1 MKVFIDR
8 PVATAMAF
16 LALLATGVYSF
27 LNTPIELAPK
37 ESYPMVDVVTSWYG
51 VPPEVVQTQVT
62 APLEEACSTVKGI
75 VKMTSTSQI
84 GLSRI
89 TLEFD
94 PKTDMEFATLALRE
108 EMTKARTLMPPRVR
122 PIVQPYIPE
131 DFRVRPFLEY
141 TVSGDYGLQELQEL
155 VKEKVEI
162 GLGSVRGV
170 SGVEVAGGSEPE
182 IRVVLDKGKVKAY
195 GLHPYTV
202 NAAIGARL
210 GTYPTGRVRKGNQ
223 EFLFKFADRI
233 DSLAELEET
242 VVAYSGQNPILVK
255 DIASVEVTYADIR
268 TIHRING
275 QPTVSLTVSKERG
288 ANTLRVAGDVKRKL
302 EDVKGDLPPSLVF
315 KGVDD
320 ESEEIRKNLNDLA
333 LLAGLITIIVF
344 AMVFIVLRRVKP
356 SLLILSSI
364 AFSIVITFNLIYA
377 FKISLNMLTLGALAL
392 GFGMFVDNSI
402 VVFENIL
409 RLRERGMEPREAA
422 IQGPR
427 EVFVAVLASTLTTM
441 AVFFSFPFFQG
452 KLKIYYLPLAIVIA
466 SAMAASLLVSFSL
479 IPALSPR
486 LIKKRKTSGAEEK
499 KSPRFEKVLGVL
511 MRHPVEVLLVVAALL
526 FGAYKWFR
534 AEVTIG
540 RWYPW
545 YSKEYLY
552 VRVGMPPGTDIAR
565 TDETIRAF
573 EDKVVAQDYAKEMN
587 VRIQSET
594 AQAIIGFPPDI
605 EKSYRPYA
613 LKEEL
618 IQLAT
623 QFAGIDIS
631 VSGFDPQW
639 YSSSMGAGTYYSSR
653 IKFFGYNLKK
663 LKEIT
668 ADLEKTLRRNPRI
681 KEVRT
686 VSSRYGWWRG
696 DTFED
701 ILKIDKAALRRYDID
716 PAYLYFHLQT
726 MIQGEFGSPARIRM
740 GGKDI
745 TVTVKFPEASTLDM
759 RGLREALIQTRAG
772 EYLRLGEIASFDE
785 VPIAGSIDRENQ
797 QFQQTIM
804 WEFRGPSKAEERY
817 RKAIFASLHLPPG
830 FSATLDEQ
838 WFVTEE
844 EQKQINFAI
853 AVALVIIFMILAALY
868 ESFILPFF
876 IMLAVPLSLIGVF
889 VAFVVAKAPF
899 DPTAY
904 IGVILLSGI
913 VVNNAILLVDHINL
927 RRKQGLALLEAVV
940 RGTKDRVRPIFM
952 TTATTV
958 LGMLPLLLISS
969 GTNKRQI
976 WSSLAL
982 CTVGGLT
989 TSTLLM
995 LFVIP
1000 VLYYHGDKLNAWGA
1014 EKAREARGLFGAKK
1028 PSDAT
1033 PAWEE
1038 THPGDHQGAESSKRP
1053 SEVRRSG
1060 S

>member
-1 MKVFIDR
+1 MKLFIDR

-62 APLEEACSTVKGI
+62 APLEEACATVKGI

-94 PKTDMEFATLALRE
+94 PKTNMEFATLALRE
-108 EMTKARTLMPPRVR
+108 ELTKARALLPPRIR

-131 DFRVRPFLEY
+131 DFRVRPFLQY

-155 VKEKVEI
+155 VKEKLEI

-195 GLHPYTV
+195 GIHPYTV

-275 QPTVSLTVSKERG
+275 QPTVNLTVFKERG
-288 ANTLRVAGDVKRKL
+288 ANTLRVARDVKRKL
-302 EDVKGDLPPSLVF
+302 EEVKTELPVNLVF
-315 KGVDD
+315 KSGDD

-344 AMVFIVLRRVKP
+344 AMIFVVLRRVKP

-409 RLRERGMEPREAA
+409 RLRESGMTPRDAA
-422 IQGPR
+422 VQGPK
-427 EVFVAVLASTLTTM
+427 EVFVAVLASTLTVM

-479 IPALSPR
+479 IPALSPQ
-486 LIKKRKTSGAEEK
+486 LIERRKKGQAEGERR
-499 KSPRFEKVLGVL
+499 SPRFEKAVTFLI
-511 MRHPVEVLLVVAALL
+511 RHPVEVLLIVAALL
-526 FGAYKWFR
+526 FGTYRWFR

-545 YSKEYLY
+545 YSKERLY

-573 EDKVVAQDYAKEMN
+573 ENKVVAQDYEKEMN
-587 VRIQSET
+587 VLIVPEN

-653 IKFFGYNLKK
+653 IKFYGYNLKK

-696 DTFED
+696 DTLED

-726 MIQGEFGSPARIRM
+726 MIQGEFGSPARIRT

-745 TVTVKFPEASTLDM
+745 TVSVKFPEASRLDM
-759 RGLREALIQTRAG
+759 RGLREAFIQTRTG
-772 EYLRLGEIASFDE
+772 EYLRLGEVASFDE

-817 RKAIFASLHLPPG
+817 RKAVFASLHLPPG

-853 AVALVIIFMILAALY
+853 AVALIIIFMILAALY
-868 ESFILPFF
+868 ESFITPFF
-876 IMLAVPLSLIGVF
+876 IMLAVPLALIGVF

-913 VVNNAILLVDHINL
+913 VVSNSILLVDHINL
-927 RRKQGLALLEAVV
+927 RRRRGLGLLEAVV

-952 TTATTV
+952 TTATTIF
-958 LGMLPLLLISS
+958 GMLPLLLIGS
-969 GTNKRQI
+969 GANKRQI

-989 TSTLLM
+989 SSTILV
-995 LFVIP
+995 FVVLP
-1000 VLYYHGDKLNAWGA
+1000 VLYFHGDRLKLWGA
-1014 EKAREARGLFGAKK
+1014 EKAREARELFGMRRGKSAEPVPGREMPKE
-1028 PSDAT
+1028 DA
-1033 PAWEE
+1033 E
-1038 THPGDHQGAESSKRP
+1038 
-1053 SEVRRSG
+1053 RRSA
-1060 S
+1060 

>member
-1 MKVFIDR
+1 MKIFIDR
-8 PVATAMAF
+8 PVATGMAF
-16 LALLATGVYSF
+16 LALLALGVYSF
-27 LNTPIELAPK
+27 INTPIELAPK
-37 ESYPMVDVVTSWYG
+37 ESYPMADIVTSWYG

-62 APLEEACSTVKGI
+62 APLEEACATVKGI
-75 VKMTSTSQI
+75 TKMTSTSQI

-94 PKTDMEFATLALRE
+94 PKTNMEFATLALRE
-108 EMTKARTLMPPRVR
+108 ELTKTRALLPPRVR
-122 PIVQPYIPE
+122 PMLQPYVPE

-141 TVSGDYGLQELQEL
+141 TVSGNYGLQELQEL
-155 VKEKVEI
+155 VKEKLEI

-182 IRVVLDKGKVKAY
+182 IRVVLNEDKIKAY
-195 GLHPYTV
+195 NLHPYTV

-210 GTYPTGRVRKGNQ
+210 GTYPTGRVRRGNQ

-233 DSLAELEET
+233 DSLDELEET
-242 VVAYSGQNPILVK
+242 IVAHSGQNPILVK
-255 DIASVEVTYADIR
+255 DVATVEVTYADIR

-288 ANTLRVAGDVKRKL
+288 ANTLRVAADVKLKL
-302 EDVKGDLPPSLVF
+302 EEVKKELAGDLVF
-315 KGVDD
+315 KSVDD
-320 ESEEIRKNLNDLA
+320 ESEEIRKNLNDLT
-333 LLAGLITIIVF
+333 LLAGLITAIVF
-344 AMVFIVLRRVKP
+344 VMVFVVLRRVKP

-427 EVFVAVLASTLTTM
+427 EVFVAVLGSTLTTM

-486 LIKKRKTSGAEEK
+486 LIKKRKTAGTEEK
-499 KSPRFEKVLGVL
+499 RSPRFEKALGFL

-526 FGAYKWFR
+526 FGAYRWFK

-552 VRVGMPPGTDIAR
+552 VRVGMPPGSDIAR

-573 EDKVVAQDYAKEMN
+573 EDKVVAQDYDKEMN
-587 VRIQSET
+587 VRIVAEN
-594 AQAIIGFPPDI
+594 AQAIIGFPPEI

-623 QFAGIDIS
+623 QFAGIDVS

-686 VSSRYGWWRG
+686 VSSRYSWWRG
-696 DTFED
+696 DTVED
-701 ILKIDKAALRRYDID
+701 ILKIDKAALKRYDVD
-716 PAYLYFHLQT
+716 PAYLYFSLQT
-726 MIQGEFGSPARIRM
+726 MIQGTFGQPARIRT

-745 TVTVKFPEASTLDM
+745 IVSVKYPDASTLDM

-772 EYLRLGEIASFDE
+772 EYLRLGEIAAFDE
-785 VPIAGSIDRENQ
+785 VPIPGSIDRENQ

-817 RKAIFASLHLPPG
+817 RKAVFASLHLQPG

-838 WFVTEE
+838 WYVTEE

-853 AVALVIIFMILAALY
+853 AVALVIIFMILAALF
-868 ESFILPFF
+868 ESFITPFF
-876 IMLAVPLSLIGVF
+876 VLLAVPLSLIGVF

-913 VVNNAILLVDHINL
+913 VVNNSILLVDHISL
-927 RRKQGLALLEAVV
+927 RRKQGLGLMEAVV
-940 RGTKDRVRPIFM
+940 RGTRDRVRPIFM

-958 LGMLPLLLISS
+958 FGMLPLLLI
-969 GTNKRQI
+969 GAEANKRQI

-989 TSTLLM
+989 TSTLLI
-995 LFVIP
+995 LIVIP
-1000 VLYYHGDKLNAWGA
+1000 VLYFHGDRLRAWGA
-1014 EKAREARGLFGAKK
+1014 EKAREARELFG
-1028 PSDAT
+1028 
-1033 PAWEE
+1033 E
-1038 THPGDHQGAESSKRP
+1038 KR
-1053 SEVRRSG
+1053 S
-1060 S
+1060 

>member
-1 MKVFIDR
+1 MKLFIDR

-37 ESYPMVDVVTSWYG
+37 ESFPSVDIYTSWYG
-51 VPPEVVQTQVT
+51 VPPEVIQTQVT
-62 APLEEACSTVKGI
+62 APLEEACATVKG
-75 VKMTSTSQI
+75 VTKMTSSSEI
-84 GLSRI
+84 GQSRI

-94 PKTDMEFATLALRE
+94 PKTNMEFATLALRE
-108 EMTKARTLMPPRVR
+108 ELTKARPLLPPRVR
-122 PIVQPYIPE
+122 PFVQPYVPD
-131 DFRVRPFLEY
+131 DFRVRPFLAY
-141 TVSGDYGLQELQEL
+141 TVSGRYGLQELQEL
-155 VKEKVEI
+155 VKEKLEI
-162 GLGSVRGV
+162 GLGAVRGV
-170 SGVEVAGGSEPE
+170 SDVEVAGGSEPE
-182 IRVVLDKGKVKAY
+182 IRVTLDEDRIKAL

-210 GTYPTGRVRKGNQ
+210 GTYPTGRVRRGNQ

-233 DSLAELEET
+233 DSLDELRET
-242 VVAYSGQNPILVK
+242 VVAHSGENPILVR
-255 DIASVEVTYADIR
+255 DVARVEVTYAEIR
-268 TIHRING
+268 QIHRING

-288 ANTLRVAGDVKRKL
+288 ANTLRVAADVKRKL
-302 EDVKGDLPPSLVF
+302 EAIRAELPPDLVF
-315 KGVDD
+315 KSVDD
-320 ESEEIRKNLNDLA
+320 ESQEIRKNLNDLY
-333 LLAGLITIIVF
+333 LLAGLITAIVF
-344 AMVFIVLRRVKP
+344 IMIFVVLRRIKP

-409 RLRERGMEPREAA
+409 RLREGGMEARDAA
-422 IQGPR
+422 LQGPR

-466 SAMAASLLVSFSL
+466 SAMAASLLVSFTL
-479 IPALSPR
+479 VPALSPR
-486 LIKKRKTSGAEEK
+486 LLEKRRTAGTGGERR
-499 KSPRFEKVLGVL
+499 SPRLEKALGAL
-511 MRHPVEVLLVVAALL
+511 IRHPVEVLLVVAALL

-534 AEVTIG
+534 AEVTLG

-573 EDKVVAQDYAKEMN
+573 EEKVMAQGFEKEMN
-587 VRIQSET
+587 VRILPEN
-594 AQAIIGFPPDI
+594 AQAIIGFPPEI

-631 VSGFDPQW
+631 VSGFDPQS
-639 YSSSMGAGTYYSSR
+639 YASSMGAGTYYSSR
-653 IKFFGYNLKK
+653 IKFFGYNLRK

-668 ADLEKTLRRNPRI
+668 GDLEKTLRRNPRI

-696 DTFED
+696 DTVED
-701 ILKIDKAALRRYDID
+701 ILKIDKAALKRYDVD
-716 PAYLYFHLQT
+716 PAYLYFALQT
-726 MIQGEFGSPARIRM
+726 MIQGTFGQPARIRTE
-740 GGKDI
+740 GKDI
-745 TVTVKFPEASTLDM
+745 AVSVKYPEAAALDM
-759 RGLREALIQTRAG
+759 RGLRESLIMTRGG
-772 EYLRLGEIASFDE
+772 EYLRIGEIAAFTE
-785 VPIAGSIDRENQ
+785 APIPGSIDRENQ

-817 RKAIFASLHLPPG
+817 RKGIYNSLHLPPG

-838 WFVTEE
+838 WFVTEK
-844 EQKQINFAI
+844 EQEQINFAI

-868 ESFILPFF
+868 ESFVLPFF
-876 IMLAVPLSLIGVF
+876 ILLAVPLSLIGVF

-913 VVNNAILLVDHINL
+913 VVNNAILLVDHISA
-927 RRKQGLALLEAVV
+927 RRKQGLGLLEAVV
-940 RGTKDRVRPIFM
+940 RGTRDRVRPIFM

-958 LGMLPLLLISS
+958 FGMLPLLLI
-969 GTNKRQI
+969 GAEANKRQI

-989 TSTLLM
+989 TSTLLI
-995 LFVIP
+995 LVVIP
-1000 VLYYHGDKLNAWGA
+1000 VLYYHGDGLRAWGA
-1014 EKAREARGLFGAKK
+1014 EKAREARELFGK
-1028 PSDAT
+1028 
-1033 PAWEE
+1033 
-1038 THPGDHQGAESSKRP
+1038 
-1053 SEVRRSG
+1053 RSG
-1060 S
+1060 

>member
-1 MKVFIDR
+1 MGGTEKGMKIFIDR

-16 LALLATGVYSF
+16 LAFLALGAYSF

-37 ESYPMVDVVTSWYG
+37 ETFPMVDIITSWYG

-62 APLEEACSTVKGI
+62 SPLEEACATVKGI

-94 PKTDMEFATLALRE
+94 PKTNMEFATLALRE
-108 EMTKARTLMPPRVR
+108 VLTQARAVLPPRIR
-122 PIVQPYIPE
+122 PQIQPYIPE
-131 DFRVRPFLEY
+131 DFRVRPFLQY

-155 VKEKVEI
+155 VKEKLEI

-170 SGVEVAGGSEPE
+170 SGVEVAGGSEAE
-182 IRVVLDKGKVKAY
+182 IRVVLDKAKLKAY
-195 GLHPYTV
+195 DLHPYTV
-202 NAAIGARL
+202 NAAIQARL

-242 VVAYSGQNPILVK
+242 IVAHSGDNPILVK
-255 DIASVEVTYADIR
+255 DVASVEIAYADIR
-268 TIHRING
+268 VIHRING
-275 QPTVSLTVSKERG
+275 QPTVNLIVYKERG
-288 ANTLRVAGDVKRKL
+288 SNTLRTARDVKSKL
-302 EDVKGDLPPSLVF
+302 EEVKTELPSDLVF
-315 KGVDD
+315 KSVDD
-320 ESEEIRKNLNDLA
+320 ESEEIRKNLNDLY
-333 LLAGLITIIVF
+333 LLAGLITAIVF
-344 AMVFIVLRRVKP
+344 IMIFVVLRRIKP

-364 AFSIVITFNLIYA
+364 AFSIVITFNLIFA

-409 RLRERGMEPREAA
+409 RLRERGLAPRDAA

-427 EVFVAVLASTLTTM
+427 EVFVAVLASTMTTM

-486 LIKKRKTSGAEEK
+486 LIEKRKTAATEEK
-499 KSPRFEKVLGVL
+499 RSPRFEKVLTVL
-511 MRHPVEVLLVVAALL
+511 LRHPVEVLLVVAALL
-526 FGAYKWFR
+526 FGAYRWFR

-540 RWYPW
+540 RWYSW

-573 EDKVVAQDYAKEMN
+573 EDKVMAQDYDLEMN
-587 VRIQSET
+587 VRVIPEN

-605 EKSYRPYA
+605 ERSYRPYA

-623 QFAGIDIS
+623 QFAGIDVS
-631 VSGFDPQW
+631 VSGFDPQY

-696 DTFED
+696 DTVED
-701 ILKIDKAALRRYDID
+701 VLKIDKAALRRYDID

-726 MIQGEFGSPARIRM
+726 MIQGTFGAPARVRT

-745 TVTVKFPEASTLDM
+745 VVSVKFPDASRLDM
-759 RGLREALIQTRAG
+759 RSLQEALIQTRSG
-772 EYLRLGEIASFDE
+772 EYLRLGEIAVFE
-785 VPIAGSIDRENQ
+785 EAPIAGAIDREDQ

-817 RKAIFASLHLPPG
+817 RKTVFASLHLPPG
-830 FSATLDEQ
+830 FSATLDES

-844 EQKQINFAI
+844 EQKQLNFAI

-868 ESFILPFF
+868 ESFITPFF
-876 IMLAVPLSLIGVF
+876 VLLAVPLSLIGVF
-889 VAFVVAKAPF
+889 VAFIVAKAPF

-927 RRKQGLALLEAVV
+927 RRRQGLGLREAVV

-958 LGMLPLLLISS
+958 FGMLPLLLI
-969 GTNKRQI
+969 TAEANKRQI

-989 TSTLLM
+989 TSTLLI

-1000 VLYYHGDKLNAWGA
+1000 VLYYHGDGLKAWGA
-1014 EKAREARGLFGAKK
+1014 EKVREARELFGRKK
-1028 PSDAT
+1028 PAVPA
-1033 PAWEE
+1033 PAWEDE
-1038 THPGDHQGAESSKRP
+1038 KPRGPDAA
-1053 SEVRRSG
+1053 
-1060 S
+1060 

>member
-1 MKVFIDR
+1 MKLFIDR
-8 PVATAMAF
+8 PVATAMVF

-37 ESYPMVDVVTSWYG
+37 ESYPMVDIVTSWYG

-62 APLEEACSTVKGI
+62 APLEEACATVKG
-75 VKMTSTSQI
+75 VTKMTSTSQI

-94 PKTDMEFATLALRE
+94 PKTNMEFAQLALRE
-108 EMTKARTLMPPRVR
+108 ELTKTRALLPPRVR
-122 PIVQPYIPE
+122 PLLQPYIPE

-155 VKEKVEI
+155 VKEKLEI

-182 IRVVLDKGKVKAY
+182 IRVVLDEDRIKAY
-195 GLHPYTV
+195 GLHPFTV

-210 GTYPTGRVRKGNQ
+210 RTYPTGRVRRGNQ

-233 DSLAELEET
+233 DSLDELRDT
-242 VVAYSGQNPILVK
+242 IVAHSGDNPILVRDVAK
-255 DIASVEVTYADIR
+255 VEVTYADIR
-268 TIHRING
+268 TIHRINS
-275 QPTVSLTVSKERG
+275 QPTVNLTVSKERG
-288 ANTLRVAGDVKRKL
+288 ANTLRVASDVKLKL
-302 EDVKGDLPPSLVF
+302 EEVKRELPPDLVF
-315 KGVDD
+315 KAGDD
-320 ESEEIRKNLNDLA
+320 ESVEIRKNLNDLY
-333 LLAGLITIIVF
+333 LLAGLITAIVF
-344 AMVFIVLRRVKP
+344 VMVFVVLRRVKP

-364 AFSIVITFNLIYA
+364 AFSVVITFNLIYA
-377 FKISLNMLTLGALAL
+377 FGISLNMLTLGALAL

-409 RLRERGMEPREAA
+409 RLREGGMEAREAS

-427 EVFVAVLASTLTTM
+427 EVFTAVLASTLTTM

-466 SAMAASLLVSFSL
+466 SAMAASLLVSFTL
-479 IPALSPR
+479 VPALSPR
-486 LIKKRKTSGAEEK
+486 LLSARGNAAPAREK
-499 KSPRFEKVLGVL
+499 KESRFEKALGFLV
-511 MRHPVEVLLVVAALL
+511 RHPVEVLLIVAALL
-526 FGAYKWFR
+526 FGSYKWFR
-534 AEVTIG
+534 AEVTLG

-573 EDKVVAQDYAKEMN
+573 EEKVMALDYEKEMKVYIVPEN
-587 VRIQSET
+587 
-594 AQAIIGFPPDI
+594 AQAIIGFPPEL

-631 VSGFDPQW
+631 VSGFDPQ
-639 YSSSMGAGTYYSSR
+639 YYASSMGAGTYYSSR
-653 IKFFGYNLKK
+653 IKFFGYNLRK

-668 ADLEKTLRRNPRI
+668 GDLEKTLRRNPRI

-686 VSSRYGWWRG
+686 VSSRFGWWRG
-696 DTFED
+696 DTVED
-701 ILKIDKAALRRYDID
+701 VLKIDKAALKRYDVD
-716 PAYLYFHLQT
+716 PAYLYFALQT
-726 MIQGEFGSPARIRM
+726 MIQGTFGQPARIRT

-745 TVTVKFPEASTLDM
+745 VVSVKYPDAATLDM
-759 RGLREALIQTRAG
+759 RGLNEALIRTRGG
-772 EYLRLGEIASFDE
+772 EYLRLGEIAAFTE
-785 VPIAGSIDRENQ
+785 AAIPGSIDREDQ

-817 RKAIFASLHLPPG
+817 RKAVFESLHLAPG
-830 FSATLDEQ
+830 FSASLEED

-868 ESFILPFF
+868 ESFVLPFF
-876 IMLAVPLSLIGVF
+876 ILLAVPLSLIGVF
-889 VAFVVAKAPF
+889 VAFIVAKAPF

-927 RRKQGLALLEAVV
+927 RRKQGLGLLEAVV
-940 RGTKDRVRPIFM
+940 RGTRDRVRPILM

-958 LGMLPLLLISS
+958 FGMLPLLLI
-969 GTNKRQI
+969 GAEANKRQI

-989 TSTLLM
+989 TSTLLI
-995 LFVIP
+995 LVVIP
-1000 VLYYHGDKLNAWGA
+1000 VLYFHGDGLRAWGA
-1014 EKAREARGLFGAKK
+1014 EKAREARGLFGKK
-1028 PSDAT
+1028 IS
-1033 PAWEE
+1033 
-1038 THPGDHQGAESSKRP
+1038 
-1053 SEVRRSG
+1053 
-1060 S
+1060 

>member
-1 MKVFIDR
+1 MKLFIDR

-16 LALLATGVYSF
+16 LALLATGIYSF

-37 ESYPMVDVVTSWYG
+37 ESFPSVDIYTSWHG

-62 APLEEACSTVKGI
+62 APLEEACATVKG
-75 VKMTSTSQI
+75 VTKMTSSSEI
-84 GLSRI
+84 GQSRI

-94 PKTDMEFATLALRE
+94 PKTNMEFATLALRE
-108 EMTKARTLMPPRVR
+108 ELTKARPLLPPRVR
-122 PIVQPYIPE
+122 PFVQPYVPD
-131 DFRVRPFLEY
+131 DFRVRPFLAY
-141 TVSGDYGLQELQEL
+141 TVSGRYGLQELQEL
-155 VKEKVEI
+155 VKEKLEI
-162 GLGSVRGV
+162 GLGAVRGV
-170 SGVEVAGGSEPE
+170 SDVEVAGGSEPE
-182 IRVVLDKGKVKAY
+182 IRVTLDEDRIKAL

-210 GTYPTGRVRKGNQ
+210 GTYPTGRVRRGNQ

-233 DSLAELEET
+233 DSLDELRET
-242 VVAYSGQNPILVK
+242 VVAHSGENPILVK
-255 DIASVEVTYADIR
+255 DVARVEVTYAEIR
-268 TIHRING
+268 QVHRING

-288 ANTLRVAGDVKRKL
+288 ANTLRVAADVKRKL
-302 EDVKGDLPPSLVF
+302 EAIRAELPPDLAF
-315 KGVDD
+315 KSVDD
-320 ESEEIRKNLNDLA
+320 ESQEIRKNLNDLY
-333 LLAGLITIIVF
+333 LLAGLITVIVF
-344 AMVFIVLRRVKP
+344 VMIFVVLRRITP

-409 RLRERGMEPREAA
+409 RLRERGLEPRDAA
-422 IQGPR
+422 IQGPK
-427 EVFVAVLASTLTTM
+427 EVFVAVLASTLTVM

-452 KLKIYYLPLAIVIA
+452 KLKIYYLPLAIVIG

-486 LIKKRKTSGAEEK
+486 LLEKRRTAGPGGERRSSRLEKALGA
-499 KSPRFEKVLGVL
+499 LI
-511 MRHPVEVLLVVAALL
+511 RHPVEVLLVVAALL
-526 FGAYKWFR
+526 FGSYKWFR
-534 AEVTIG
+534 AEVTLG

-573 EDKVVAQDYAKEMN
+573 EEKVMAQGFEREMN
-587 VRIQSET
+587 VRILPEN
-594 AQAIIGFPPDI
+594 AQVLIGFPPEI

-631 VSGFDPQW
+631 VSGFDPQF
-639 YSSSMGAGTYYSSR
+639 YASSMGAGTYYSSR
-653 IKFFGYNLKK
+653 IKFFGYNLRK

-668 ADLEKTLRRNPRI
+668 GDLEKTLRRNPRI

-696 DTFED
+696 DTVED
-701 ILKIDKAALRRYDID
+701 ILKIDKAALKRYDID
-716 PAYLYFHLQT
+716 PAYLYFALQT
-726 MIQGEFGSPARIRM
+726 MIQGTFGQPARIRM
-740 GGKDI
+740 EGKDI
-745 TVTVKFPEASTLDM
+745 AVSVKSPDAAALDM
-759 RGLREALIQTRAG
+759 RGLRESLIMTRGG
-772 EYLRLGEIASFDE
+772 EYLRIGEIAAFTE
-785 VPIAGSIDRENQ
+785 APIPGSIDRENQ

-817 RKAIFASLHLPPG
+817 RKGIYNSLHLPPG

-838 WFVTEE
+838 WFVTEK
-844 EQKQINFAI
+844 EQAQINFAI

-876 IMLAVPLSLIGVF
+876 IMLAVPLALIGVF

-913 VVNNAILLVDHINL
+913 VVSNSILLVDHINL
-927 RRKQGLALLEAVV
+927 RRRQGLGLYEAVV

-952 TTATTV
+952 TTSTTIF
-958 LGMLPLLLISS
+958 GMLPLLLI
-969 GTNKRQI
+969 GAEANKRQI

-989 TSTLLM
+989 SSTLLI
-995 LFVIP
+995 LVVLP
-1000 VLYYHGDKLNAWGA
+1000 VLYYHADGLRAWGA
-1014 EKAREARGLFGAKK
+1014 EKAREARELFG
-1028 PSDAT
+1028 
-1033 PAWEE
+1033 
-1038 THPGDHQGAESSKRP
+1038 KRP
-1053 SEVRRSG
+1053 G
-1060 S
+1060 

>member
-1 MKVFIDR
+1 MKFFIDR
-8 PVATAMAF
+8 PVATAMVF

-27 LNTPIELAPK
+27 LNTPIELMPR
-37 ESYPMVDVVTSWYG
+37 EDYPMVDIVTSWYG

-62 APLEEACSTVKGI
+62 APLEEACATVKGI
-75 VKMTSTSQI
+75 TKMTSTSQI

-94 PKTDMEFATLALRE
+94 PKTDMEFAQLALRE
-108 EMTKARTLMPPRVR
+108 ELTKTRPLLPPLVR
-122 PIVQPYIPE
+122 PMLQPYVPE
-131 DFRVRPFLEY
+131 DFRERPFLQY

-155 VKEKVEI
+155 VKEKLEI

-182 IRVVLDKGKVKAY
+182 IRVVLDRDKIEAY

-210 GTYPTGRVRKGNQ
+210 GTYPTGRVRRGNQ

-233 DSLAELEET
+233 DSLEELGRT
-242 VVAYSGQNPILVK
+242 VVAHSGANPILVK
-255 DIASVEVTYADIR
+255 DVAKVEITYADIR
-268 TIHRING
+268 QIHRING
-275 QPTVSLTVSKERG
+275 QPTVSLTVLKERG
-288 ANTLRVAGDVKRKL
+288 GNTLRVARDVKAKL
-302 EDVKGDLPPSLVF
+302 ESLKRELPPGLVF
-315 KGVDD
+315 KSVDD
-320 ESEEIRKNLNDLA
+320 ESEDVRKNLNDFY
-333 LLAGLITIIVF
+333 LLAGLITLIVF
-344 AMVFIVLRRVKP
+344 AMIYVVLRRFKP

-409 RLRERGMEPREAA
+409 RQRERGLDPREAA
-422 IQGPR
+422 LQGPR
-427 EVFVAVLASTLTTM
+427 EVFTAVLASTLTTM

-452 KLKIYYLPLAIVIA
+452 KLKMYYLPLAIVIG

-486 LIKKRKTSGAEEK
+486 LIEKRKSAAAAEGASERR
-499 KSPRFEKVLGVL
+499 SPRFEGALAFL
-511 MRHPVEVLLVVAALL
+511 IRHPVEVLLIVAALL
-526 FGAYKWFR
+526 FGSYKWFR
-534 AEVTIG
+534 SEVTLG
-540 RWYPW
+540 RWYNW

-573 EDKVVAQDYAKEMN
+573 EEKVLAQGHEKEMN
-587 VRIQSET
+587 VRVFAER
-594 AQAIIGFPPDI
+594 AEAVIGFPP
-605 EKSYRPYA
+605 EVERSYVPYA

-623 QFAGIDIS
+623 QFAGIDVS
-631 VSGFDPQW
+631 VQGFDPQ
-639 YSSSMGAGTYYSSR
+639 YYASSMGAGTYYSSR

-686 VSSRYGWWRG
+686 VSSRFGWWRG
-696 DTFED
+696 DTVED
-701 ILKIDKAALRRYDID
+701 ILKIDKEALRRYDID
-716 PAYLYFHLQT
+716 PDYLYFSLRT
-726 MIQGEFGSPARIRM
+726 MIQGTFGQPARVRT

-745 TVTVKFPEASTLDM
+745 VVSVKYPDAEALDM
-759 RGLREALIQTRAG
+759 RALRESLIRTRGG
-772 EYLRLGEIASFDE
+772 EYLRLGEIAAFVES
-785 VPIAGSIDRENQ
+785 PIPGSIDRENQ

-817 RKAIFASLHLPPG
+817 RKAVFESLHLAPG

-838 WFVTEE
+838 WYVTEE
-844 EQKQINFAI
+844 EQRQINFAI

-868 ESFILPFF
+868 ESLVTPFF
-876 IMLAVPLSLIGVF
+876 VLLAVPLSLIGVF
-889 VAFVVAKAPF
+889 VAFIVAKAPF

-927 RRKQGLALLEAVV
+927 RRRRGLGLLEAVV
-940 RGTKDRVRPIFM
+940 QGARDRVRPIVM
-952 TTATTV
+952 TTSTTIF
-958 LGMLPLLLISS
+958 GMLPLLLI
-969 GTNKRQI
+969 GAEANKRQI

-982 CTVGGLT
+982 CTVGGLA
-989 TSTLLM
+989 TSTLLI
-995 LFVIP
+995 LIVIP
-1000 VLYYHGDKLNAWGA
+1000 VLYYHGDGLRAWGA
-1014 EKAREARGLFGAKK
+1014 EKAREARDLFGKG
-1028 PSDAT
+1028 
-1033 PAWEE
+1033 
-1038 THPGDHQGAESSKRP
+1038 PGTKA
-1053 SEVRRSG
+1053 
-1060 S
+1060 

>member
-1 MKVFIDR
+1 MKLFIDR
-8 PVATAMAF
+8 PVATSMAF

-37 ESYPMVDVVTSWYG
+37 ESYPMADIVTSWPG

-62 APLEEACSTVKGI
+62 APLEEACATVKGI
-75 VKMTSTSQI
+75 TKMASTSEI

-94 PKTDMEFATLALRE
+94 PKTNMEFATLALRE
-108 EMTKARTLMPPRVR
+108 ELTKVRPLLPPRIR
-122 PIVQPYIPE
+122 PYVQPYVPE
-131 DFRVRPFLEY
+131 DFRVRPFLQY
-141 TVSGDYGLQELQEL
+141 TVSGRYGLQELQER
-155 VKEKVEI
+155 VKEKLEI

-170 SGVEVAGGSEPE
+170 SDVEVAGGSEPE
-182 IRVVLDKGKVKAY
+182 IRVVLDEGRIKAL

-202 NAAIGARL
+202 NAAIAARL
-210 GTYPTGRVRKGNQ
+210 GTYPTGRVRRGNQ

-233 DSLAELEET
+233 DSLAELRET
-242 VVAYSGQNPILVK
+242 VVAHSGENPVLVK
-255 DIASVEVTYADIR
+255 DVAKVEVTYADIR
-268 TIHRING
+268 QIHRING

-288 ANTLRVAGDVKRKL
+288 ANTLRVAADVKRKL
-302 EDVKGDLPPSLVF
+302 EAVKRELPPDLVF

-320 ESEEIRKNLNDLA
+320 ESEEIRKNLNDLY
-333 LLAGLITIIVF
+333 LLAGLITAIVF
-344 AMVFIVLRRVKP
+344 VMIFVVLRRIKP

-364 AFSIVITFNLIYA
+364 AFSIVITFNLIFA

-409 RLRERGMEPREAA
+409 RLREGGMEAREAS
-422 IQGPR
+422 IQGPK
-427 EVFVAVLASTLTTM
+427 EVFIAVLASTLTTM

-466 SAMAASLLVSFSL
+466 SAMAASLLVSFTL
-479 IPALSPR
+479 VPALSPR
-486 LIKKRKTSGAEEK
+486 LLEK
-499 KSPRFEKVLGVL
+499 KGKDVAARDRRSLRFEKALGVL
-511 MRHPVEVLLVVAALL
+511 IRHPVEVLLVVAAML

-534 AEVTIG
+534 AEVTMG

-565 TDETIRAF
+565 TDETIRTF
-573 EDKVVAQDYAKEMN
+573 EEKVMAQDYGKEMN
-587 VRIQSET
+587 VRIVPEN
-594 AQAIIGFPPDI
+594 AQAVIGFPPEI

-631 VSGFDPQW
+631 VSGFDPQ
-639 YSSSMGAGTYYSSR
+639 YYASSMGAGTFYSSR
-653 IKFFGYNLKK
+653 IKFYGYNLRK

-696 DTFED
+696 DTVED
-701 ILKIDKAALRRYDID
+701 ILKIDKAALKSYDID
-716 PAYLYFHLQT
+716 PAYLYFALQT
-726 MIQGEFGSPARIRM
+726 MIQGTFGQPARIRTE
-740 GGKDI
+740 GRDI
-745 TVTVKFPEASTLDM
+745 TVSVKYPDAATLDM
-759 RGLREALIQTRAG
+759 RGLNEALIQTRGG
-772 EYLRLGEIASFDE
+772 EYLRLGEIAAFIE
-785 VPIAGSIDRENQ
+785 APIPGSIDRENQ

-817 RKAIFASLHLPPG
+817 RKGVFGSLHLPPG
-830 FSATLDEQ
+830 FSATLDET
-838 WFVTEE
+838 WYVTEE
-844 EQKQINFAI
+844 EQNQINFAI

-889 VAFVVAKAPF
+889 VAFIVAKAPF

-904 IGVILLSGI
+904 IGIILLSGI
-913 VVNNAILLVDHINL
+913 VVNNAILLVDHINA
-927 RRKQGLALLEAVV
+927 RRRQGLGLLEAVV

-958 LGMLPLLLISS
+958 FGMLPLLLI
-969 GTNKRQI
+969 GAEANKRQI

-989 TSTLLM
+989 SSTLLI
-995 LFVIP
+995 LIVVP
-1000 VLYYHGDKLNAWGA
+1000 VLYYHGDGLRAWGA
-1014 EKAREARGLFGAKK
+1014 EKAREARMLF
-1028 PSDAT
+1028 
-1033 PAWEE
+1033 
-1038 THPGDHQGAESSKRP
+1038 
-1053 SEVRRSG
+1053 RRDRA
-1060 S
+1060 

>member
-1 MKVFIDR
+1 MKLFIDR
-8 PVATAMAF
+8 PVATAMVF

-37 ESYPMVDVVTSWYG
+37 ESYPMVDIVTSWYG

-62 APLEEACSTVKGI
+62 APLEEACATVKG
-75 VKMTSTSQI
+75 VTKMTSTSQI

-94 PKTDMEFATLALRE
+94 PKTNMEFAQLALRE
-108 EMTKARTLMPPRVR
+108 ELTKTRALLPPRVR
-122 PIVQPYIPE
+122 PLLQPYIPE

-155 VKEKVEI
+155 VKEKLEI

-182 IRVVLDKGKVKAY
+182 IRVVLDEDRIKAY

-210 GTYPTGRVRKGNQ
+210 GTYPTGRVRRGNQ

-233 DSLAELEET
+233 DSLDELRDT
-242 VVAYSGQNPILVK
+242 IVAHSGDNPILVRDVAK
-255 DIASVEVTYADIR
+255 VEVTYADIR

-275 QPTVSLTVSKERG
+275 QPTVNLTVSKERG
-288 ANTLRVAGDVKRKL
+288 ANTLRVASDVKLKL
-302 EDVKGDLPPSLVF
+302 EEVKRELPPDLVF
-315 KGVDD
+315 KAGDD
-320 ESEEIRKNLNDLA
+320 ESVEIRKNLNDLY
-333 LLAGLITIIVF
+333 LLAGLITAIVF
-344 AMVFIVLRRVKP
+344 VMVFVVLRRVKP

-364 AFSIVITFNLIYA
+364 AFSVVITFNLIYA
-377 FKISLNMLTLGALAL
+377 FGISLNMLTLGALAL

-409 RLRERGMEPREAA
+409 RLREGGMEAREAS

-427 EVFVAVLASTLTTM
+427 EVFTAVLASTLTTM

-466 SAMAASLLVSFSL
+466 SAMAASLLVSFTL
-479 IPALSPR
+479 VPALSPR
-486 LIKKRKTSGAEEK
+486 LLSARGNAAPAREK
-499 KSPRFEKVLGVL
+499 KESRFEKALGFLV
-511 MRHPVEVLLVVAALL
+511 RHPVEVLLIVAALL
-526 FGAYKWFR
+526 FGSYKWFR
-534 AEVTIG
+534 AEVTLG

-573 EDKVVAQDYAKEMN
+573 EEKVMALDYEKEMKVYIVPEN
-587 VRIQSET
+587 
-594 AQAIIGFPPDI
+594 AQAIIGFPPEL

-631 VSGFDPQW
+631 VSGFDPQ
-639 YSSSMGAGTYYSSR
+639 YYASSMGAGTYYSSR
-653 IKFFGYNLKK
+653 IKFFGYNLRK

-668 ADLEKTLRRNPRI
+668 GDLEKTLRRNPRI

-686 VSSRYGWWRG
+686 VSSRFGWWRG
-696 DTFED
+696 DTVED
-701 ILKIDKAALRRYDID
+701 VLKIDKAALKRYDVD
-716 PAYLYFHLQT
+716 PAYLYFALQT
-726 MIQGEFGSPARIRM
+726 MIQGTFGQPARIRT

-745 TVTVKFPEASTLDM
+745 VVSVKYPDAATLDM
-759 RGLREALIQTRAG
+759 RGLNEALIRTRGG
-772 EYLRLGEIASFDE
+772 EYLRLGEIAAFTE
-785 VPIAGSIDRENQ
+785 AAIPGSIDREDQ

-817 RKAIFASLHLPPG
+817 RKAVFESLHLAPG
-830 FSATLDEQ
+830 FSASLEED

-868 ESFILPFF
+868 ESFVLPFF
-876 IMLAVPLSLIGVF
+876 ILLAVPLSLIGVF
-889 VAFVVAKAPF
+889 VAFIVAKAPF

-927 RRKQGLALLEAVV
+927 RRKQGLGLLEAVV
-940 RGTKDRVRPIFM
+940 RGTRDRVRPILM

-958 LGMLPLLLISS
+958 FGMLPLLLI
-969 GTNKRQI
+969 GAEANKRQI

-989 TSTLLM
+989 TSTLLI
-995 LFVIP
+995 LVVIP
-1000 VLYYHGDKLNAWGA
+1000 VLYFHGDGLRAWGA
-1014 EKAREARGLFGAKK
+1014 EKAREARGLFGKK
-1028 PSDAT
+1028 KS
-1033 PAWEE
+1033 
-1038 THPGDHQGAESSKRP
+1038 
-1053 SEVRRSG
+1053 
-1060 S
+1060 

>member
-1 MKVFIDR
+1 MKLFIDR
-8 PVATAMAF
+8 PVATAMVF

-37 ESYPMVDVVTSWYG
+37 ESYPMADIVTTWYG

-62 APLEEACSTVKGI
+62 SPLEEACATVKGI
-75 VKMTSTSQI
+75 VKMTSSSQI

-94 PKTDMEFATLALRE
+94 PKTNMEFATLALRE
-108 EMTKARTLMPPRVR
+108 EMSKARAVLPPLVR
-122 PIVQPYIPE
+122 PMIQPYIPE
-131 DFRVRPFLEY
+131 DFRVRPFLQY

-155 VKEKVEI
+155 VKEKLEI

-182 IRVVLDKGKVKAY
+182 IRVVLDQAKIKAY

-233 DSLAELEET
+233 DSIAELEET
-242 VVAYSGQNPILVK
+242 IVAHSGENPLLVK
-255 DIASVEVTYADIR
+255 DVASVEVTYADIR

-275 QPTVSLTVSKERG
+275 QPTVNLTVLKERG
-288 ANTLRVAGDVKRKL
+288 ANTLRVAGDVKSKL
-302 EDVKGDLPPSLVF
+302 EQVKAELPADLVF
-315 KGVDD
+315 KSVDD
-320 ESEEIRKNLNDLA
+320 ESEEIRKNLNDLY

-344 AMVFIVLRRVKP
+344 AMIYVVLRRVKP

-427 EVFVAVLASTLTTM
+427 EVFVAVLASTLTVM

-466 SAMAASLLVSFSL
+466 SAMAASFLVSFSL

-486 LIKKRKTSGAEEK
+486 LIEKRRRTSTEERR
-499 KSPRFEKVLGVL
+499 SPRFERALTFL
-511 MRHPVEVLLVVAALL
+511 MRHPVEVLLVVIVLL
-526 FGAYKWFR
+526 FGAYRWFR

-573 EDKVVAQDYAKEMN
+573 EDKVVAQDYEKEMN
-587 VRIQSET
+587 VRIVSEN
-594 AQAIIGFPPDI
+594 AQAIIGFPPGV
-605 EKSYRPYA
+605 ERSYRPYA

-668 ADLEKTLRRNPRI
+668 GDLEKTLRRNPRI

-696 DTFED
+696 DTVED
-701 ILKIDKAALRRYDID
+701 VLKIDKAALRRYDID

-726 MIQGEFGSPARIRM
+726 MIQGQFGTPARIRT

-745 TVTVKFPEASTLDM
+745 TVSVKFPEASRLDM

-772 EYLRLGEIASFDE
+772 EYLRLGEVASFDE
-785 VPIAGSIDRENQ
+785 APIAGSIDRENQ

-817 RKAIFASLHLPPG
+817 RKAVFASLHLPPG
-830 FSATLDEQ
+830 FSATLDET

-876 IMLAVPLSLIGVF
+876 ILLAVPLALIGVF

-913 VVNNAILLVDHINL
+913 VVSNSILLVDHINL
-927 RRKQGLALLEAVV
+927 RRRQGLGLLEAVV

-952 TTATTV
+952 TTATTIF
-958 LGMLPLLLISS
+958 GMLPLLLI
-969 GTNKRQI
+969 GAEANKRQI

-989 TSTLLM
+989 SSTILV
-995 LFVIP
+995 FVVLP
-1000 VLYYHGDKLNAWGA
+1000 VLYFHGDRLRAWGA
-1014 EKAREARGLFGAKK
+1014 EKAREARQLFGK
-1028 PSDAT
+1028 
-1033 PAWEE
+1033 
-1038 THPGDHQGAESSKRP
+1038 KRP
-1053 SEVRRSG
+1053 
-1060 S
+1060 

>member
-1 MKVFIDR
+1 MKALIDR
-8 PVATAMAF
+8 PVATAMVF
-16 LALLATGVYSF
+16 LCLLATGVYSF

-37 ESYPMVDVVTSWYG
+37 ENFPMADIVTSWYG
-51 VPPEVVQTQVT
+51 APPEVVRTQVT
-62 APLEEACSTVKGI
+62 APLEEACTTVKGI
-75 VKMTSTSQI
+75 TELTSTSAI

-94 PKTDMEFATLALRE
+94 PKTNMEFATLALRE
-108 EMTKARTLMPPRVR
+108 ELTKVR
-122 PIVQPYIPE
+122 PLLPPLVRPFIQPYVPE

-141 TVSGDYGLQELQEL
+141 TVSGRYGLQELQEL
-155 VKEKVEI
+155 VKEKLEI

-170 SGVEVAGGSEPE
+170 SNVEVAGGSEPE
-182 IRVVLDKGKVKAY
+182 IRVVLDEDRIKTL

-202 NAAIGARL
+202 NAAIASRL
-210 GTYPTGRVRKGNQ
+210 GTYPTGRVRRGNQ

-233 DSLAELEET
+233 DSLDELRET
-242 VVAYSGQNPILVK
+242 IVAHSCENPILVK
-255 DIASVEVTYADIR
+255 DVAKVEVTYADIR

-275 QPTVSLTVSKERG
+275 QPAVSLTVSKERG
-288 ANTLRVAGDVKRKL
+288 ANTLRVAADVKRKL
-302 EDVKGDLPPSLVF
+302 ETVKREFPPDLVF

-320 ESEEIRKNLNDLA
+320 ESDEIRKNLNDLY
-333 LLAGLITIIVF
+333 LLAGLITVIVF
-344 AMVFIVLRRVKP
+344 IMIFVVLRRFTP
-356 SLLILSSI
+356 CLLILSSI

-409 RLRERGMEPREAA
+409 RLREGGMEAREAS
-422 IQGPR
+422 IQGPKK
-427 EVFVAVLASTLTTM
+427 VFIAVLASTLTTM

-466 SAMAASLLVSFSL
+466 SAMAASLLVSFTL
-479 IPALSPR
+479 VPALCPR
-486 LIKKRKTSGAEEK
+486 LIEKKKRKYAAAQEK
-499 KSPRFEKVLGVL
+499 RSLRFEKTLGVL
-511 MRHPVEVLLVVAALL
+511 IRHPVKVLLVVAALI
-526 FGAYKWFR
+526 FGSYRWFR
-534 AEVTIG
+534 AEVTMG

-552 VRVGMPPGTDIAR
+552 LRVGMPPGTDIAR

-573 EDKVVAQDYAKEMN
+573 EEKVMAQDFGKEMN
-587 VRIQSET
+587 VRIVPEN
-594 AQAIIGFPPDI
+594 AQILIGFPPEI

-631 VSGFDPQW
+631 VSGFDPQH
-639 YSSSMGAGTYYSSR
+639 YSSSMGAGTFFSSR
-653 IKFFGYNLKK
+653 IKFYGYNLQK

-668 ADLEKTLRRNPRI
+668 GDLEKTLRRNPRI

-686 VSSRYGWWRG
+686 ISSRYGWWRG
-696 DTFED
+696 DSVED
-701 ILKIDKAALRRYDID
+701 VLKIDKGALKSYDVD
-716 PAYLYFHLQT
+716 PAYLYFSLQT
-726 MIQGEFGSPARIRM
+726 MIQGTFGQPARIRTE
-740 GGKDI
+740 GRDI
-745 TVTVKFPEASTLDM
+745 TVSVKYPDAATLEM
-759 RGLREALIQTRAG
+759 RALGEALIQTRGG
-772 EYLRLGEIASFDE
+772 EYLRLDAIAAFFE
-785 VPIAGSIDRENQ
+785 APIPGSIDRENR

-817 RKAIFASLHLPPG
+817 RKGVFKSLHVPPG
-830 FSATLDEQ
+830 FSATLDDQ
-838 WFVTEE
+838 GYMSEE

-876 IMLAVPLSLIGVF
+876 IMLAVPLALIGVF

-899 DPTAY
+899 DSTAY
-904 IGVILLSGI
+904 VGVILLSGI
-913 VVNNAILLVDHINL
+913 VVNNAILLVDHINA
-927 RRKQGLALLEAVV
+927 RRKEGLGLLEAIVH
-940 RGTKDRVRPIFM
+940 GTRDRVRPIFM

-958 LGMLPLLLISS
+958 FGMLPLLLI
-969 GTNKRQI
+969 GAEANKRQI

-989 TSTLLM
+989 TSTLL
-995 LFVIP
+995 LLIVIP
-1000 VLYYHGDKLNAWGA
+1000 VLYYHGDGLRAWGA
-1014 EKAREARGLFGAKK
+1014 EKAREARGLFG
-1028 PSDAT
+1028 
-1033 PAWEE
+1033 
-1038 THPGDHQGAESSKRP
+1038 KRTAA
-1053 SEVRRSG
+1053 
-1060 S
+1060 

>member
-1 MKVFIDR
+1 MRFFIDR

-37 ESYPMVDVVTSWYG
+37 ETFPSVDIYTSWYG

-62 APLEEACSTVKGI
+62 APLEEACATVKG
-75 VKMTSTSQI
+75 VTKMTSSSQI

-94 PKTDMEFATLALRE
+94 PKTNMEFATLALRE
-108 EMTKARTLMPPRVR
+108 ELTKARPLLPPRVR
-122 PIVQPYIPE
+122 PYVQPYVPE
-131 DFRVRPFLEY
+131 DFRVRPFLSY
-141 TVSGDYGLQELQEL
+141 TVSGPYGLQELQEL
-155 VKEKVEI
+155 VKEKLEI
-162 GLGSVRGV
+162 GLGAVRGV
-170 SGVEVAGGSEPE
+170 SDVEVAGGSEPE
-182 IRVVLDKGKVKAY
+182 IRVILDEDRIKAL
-195 GLHPYTV
+195 GLHPYSV

-210 GTYPTGRVRKGNQ
+210 GTYPTGRVRRGNQ

-233 DSLAELEET
+233 DSLDELRGT
-242 VVAYSGQNPILVK
+242 VVAHTGGNAILVQ
-255 DIASVEVTYADIR
+255 DVARVEVTYAEIR
-268 TIHRING
+268 QFHRING

-288 ANTLRVAGDVKRKL
+288 ANTLHVAADVKKKL
-302 EDVKGDLPPSLVF
+302 DLLRAELPPALVL
-315 KGVDD
+315 KSVDD
-320 ESEEIRKNLNDLA
+320 ESDEIRKNLRDLY
-333 LLAGLITIIVF
+333 LLAGLITGIVF
-344 AMVFIVLRRVKP
+344 VMVFVVLRRIKP

-377 FKISLNMLTLGALAL
+377 FRISLNMLTLGALAL

-409 RLRERGMEPREAA
+409 RLRESGLTAREAA
-422 IQGPR
+422 LRAPR

-452 KLKIYYLPLAIVIA
+452 KLKVYYLPLAIVIA
-466 SAMAASLLVSFSL
+466 SAMAASLLVSFTL
-479 IPALSPR
+479 IPSLSPR
-486 LIKKRKTSGAEEK
+486 LLEKRKTAGPPKERR
-499 KSPRFEKVLGVL
+499 SPRFERVLGAFIQ
-511 MRHPVEVLLVVAALL
+511 HPIEVLLVVAALL

-552 VRVGMPPGTDIAR
+552 VRIGMPPGTDIAR

-573 EDKVVAQDYAKEMN
+573 EEKVMAQPFEKEMN
-587 VRIQSET
+587 VRILPEN
-594 AQAIIGFPPDI
+594 AQAIIGFPSEI
-605 EKSYRPYA
+605 ERSYIPYA

-631 VSGFDPQW
+631 VSGFDPQS

-653 IKFFGYNLKK
+653 IRFFGYNLKR

-668 ADLEKTLRRNPRI
+668 ADLERTLRRNPRI

-696 DTFED
+696 DTVED
-701 ILKIDKAALRRYDID
+701 VLKVDKAALRRFNID
-716 PAYLYFHLQT
+716 PAYLYFALQT
-726 MIQGEFGSPARIRM
+726 MIQGTFGQPARIRTE
-740 GGKDI
+740 GREI
-745 TVTVKFPEASTLDM
+745 AVSVKSPDADTLDM
-759 RGLREALIQTRAG
+759 RGLRESLIMTQGG
-772 EYLRLGEIASFDE
+772 EYLRLGEIAAFAE
-785 VPIAGSIDRENQ
+785 AAIPGAIDRENQ

-817 RKAIFASLHLPPG
+817 RKGVFASLHLPPG
-830 FSATLDEQ
+830 FSATLDED
-838 WFVTEE
+838 WYVTAE
-844 EQKQINFAI
+844 EQREINFAI
-853 AVALVIIFMILAALY
+853 AVALVIIFMILASLY
-868 ESFILPFF
+868 ESFVLPFF
-876 IMLAVPLSLIGVF
+876 ILLAVPLSLIGVF

-913 VVNNAILLVDHINL
+913 VVNNAILLVDHINA
-927 RRKQGLALLEAVV
+927 RRRQGLSLLEGVV
-940 RGTKDRVRPIFM
+940 RGTWDRVRPIFM

-958 LGMLPLLLISS
+958 FGMLPLILI
-969 GTNKRQI
+969 GAETNKRQI

-989 TSTLLM
+989 TSTLFILV
-995 LFVIP
+995 VIP
-1000 VLYYHGDKLNAWGA
+1000 VLYYHGDALRAWGA
-1014 EKAREARGLFGAKK
+1014 EKVREARGLFG
-1028 PSDAT
+1028 
-1033 PAWEE
+1033 
-1038 THPGDHQGAESSKRP
+1038 QGG
-1053 SEVRRSG
+1053 G

>member
-1 MKVFIDR
+1 MKLFIDR
-8 PVATAMAF
+8 PVATAMVF

-37 ESYPMVDVVTSWYG
+37 ESYPMADIVTTWYG

-62 APLEEACSTVKGI
+62 SPLEEACATVKGI
-75 VKMTSTSQI
+75 VKMTSSSQI

-94 PKTDMEFATLALRE
+94 PKTNMEFATLALRE
-108 EMTKARTLMPPRVR
+108 EMSKARAVLPPLVR
-122 PIVQPYIPE
+122 PMIQPYIPE
-131 DFRVRPFLEY
+131 DFRVRPFLQY

-155 VKEKVEI
+155 VKEKLEI

-182 IRVVLDKGKVKAY
+182 IRVVLDQAKIKAY

-233 DSLAELEET
+233 DSIAELEET
-242 VVAYSGQNPILVK
+242 IVAHSGENPLLVK
-255 DIASVEVTYADIR
+255 DVASVEVTYADIR

-275 QPTVSLTVSKERG
+275 QPTVNLTVLKERG
-288 ANTLRVAGDVKRKL
+288 ANTLRVAGDVKSKL
-302 EDVKGDLPPSLVF
+302 EQVKAELPADLVF
-315 KGVDD
+315 KSVDD
-320 ESEEIRKNLNDLA
+320 ESEEIRKNLNDLY

-344 AMVFIVLRRVKP
+344 AMIYVVLRRVKP

-392 GFGMFVDNSI
+392 GFGIFVDNSI

-427 EVFVAVLASTLTTM
+427 EVFVAVLASTLTVM

-466 SAMAASLLVSFSL
+466 SAMAASFLVSFSL

-486 LIKKRKTSGAEEK
+486 LIEKRRRTSTEERR
-499 KSPRFEKVLGVL
+499 SPRFERALTFL
-511 MRHPVEVLLVVAALL
+511 MRHPVEVLLVVIVLL
-526 FGAYKWFR
+526 FGAYRWFR

-573 EDKVVAQDYAKEMN
+573 EDKVVAQDYEKEMN
-587 VRIQSET
+587 VRIVSEN
-594 AQAIIGFPPDI
+594 AQAIIGFPPGV
-605 EKSYRPYA
+605 ERSYRPYA

-668 ADLEKTLRRNPRI
+668 GDLEKTLRRNPRI

-696 DTFED
+696 DTVED
-701 ILKIDKAALRRYDID
+701 VLKIDKAALRRYDID

-726 MIQGEFGSPARIRM
+726 MIQGQFGTPARIRT

-745 TVTVKFPEASTLDM
+745 TVSVKFPEASRLDM

-772 EYLRLGEIASFDE
+772 EYLRLGEVASFDE
-785 VPIAGSIDRENQ
+785 APIAGSIDRENQ

-817 RKAIFASLHLPPG
+817 RKAVFASLHLPPG
-830 FSATLDEQ
+830 FSATLDET

-876 IMLAVPLSLIGVF
+876 ILLAVPLALIGVF

-913 VVNNAILLVDHINL
+913 VVSNSILLVDHINL
-927 RRKQGLALLEAVV
+927 RRRQGLGLLEAVV

-952 TTATTV
+952 TTATTIF
-958 LGMLPLLLISS
+958 GMLPLLLI
-969 GTNKRQI
+969 GAEANKRQI

-989 TSTLLM
+989 SSTILV
-995 LFVIP
+995 FVVLP
-1000 VLYYHGDKLNAWGA
+1000 VLYFHGDRLRAWGA
-1014 EKAREARGLFGAKK
+1014 EKAREARQLFGK
-1028 PSDAT
+1028 
-1033 PAWEE
+1033 
-1038 THPGDHQGAESSKRP
+1038 KRP
-1053 SEVRRSG
+1053 
-1060 S
+1060 

>member
-1 MKVFIDR
+1 MKFLIDR
-8 PVATAMAF
+8 PVATAMVF

-37 ESYPMVDVVTSWYG
+37 ETFPKVDIVTSWYG

-62 APLEEACSTVKGI
+62 APLEEACATVKG
-75 VKMTSTSQI
+75 VTKMTSTSQI

-94 PKTDMEFATLALRE
+94 PKTNMEFAQLALRE
-108 EMTKARTLMPPRVR
+108 ELTKTRAVLPPRVR
-122 PIVQPYIPE
+122 PLLQPYVPE

-155 VKEKVEI
+155 VKEKLEI

-170 SGVEVAGGSEPE
+170 SGVEVSGGSEPE
-182 IRVVLDKGKVKAY
+182 IRVVLDEERIKAY

-210 GTYPTGRVRKGNQ
+210 GTYPTGRVRRGNQ

-233 DSLAELEET
+233 DSLDELRDT
-242 VVAYSGQNPILVK
+242 VVAHSGDNPILVRDVAK
-255 DIASVEVTYADIR
+255 VEVTYADIR
-268 TIHRING
+268 AVHRING
-275 QPTVSLTVSKERG
+275 QPTVNLTVSKERG
-288 ANTLRVAGDVKRKL
+288 ANTLRVARDVKLKL
-302 EDVKGDLPPSLVF
+302 EEVKRELPLDLVF
-315 KGVDD
+315 KAGDD
-320 ESEEIRKNLNDLA
+320 ESVEIRKNLNDLY
-333 LLAGLITIIVF
+333 LLAGLITAIVF
-344 AMVFIVLRRVKP
+344 VMVFVVLRRVMP

-377 FKISLNMLTLGALAL
+377 FGISLNMLTLGALAL

-409 RLRERGMEPREAA
+409 RLREGGMEAREASA
-422 IQGPR
+422 QGPR
-427 EVFVAVLASTLTTM
+427 EVFTAVLASTLTTM

-466 SAMAASLLVSFSL
+466 SAMAASLLVSFTLVPS
-479 IPALSPR
+479 LSPR
-486 LIKKRKTSGAEEK
+486 LLKKRKGTAWAEK
-499 KSPRFEKVLGVL
+499 RSPRFEKALGVL
-511 MRHPVEVLLVVAALL
+511 IRHPVEVLLVVAALL

-534 AEVTIG
+534 AEVTLG

-573 EDKVVAQDYAKEMN
+573 EEKVVALDYEKEMK
-587 VRIQSET
+587 VYIVPES
-594 AQAIIGFPPDI
+594 AQAIIGFPPEI

-631 VSGFDPQW
+631 VSGFDPQ
-639 YSSSMGAGTYYSSR
+639 YYASSMGAGTYYSSR
-653 IKFFGYNLKK
+653 IKFYGYNLRK

-686 VSSRYGWWRG
+686 VSSRFGWWRG
-696 DTFED
+696 DTVED
-701 ILKIDKAALRRYDID
+701 VLKIDKAALKRYDVD
-716 PAYLYFHLQT
+716 PAYLYFALQT
-726 MIQGEFGSPARIRM
+726 MIQGTFGQPARIRT

-745 TVTVKFPEASTLDM
+745 VVSVKYPDAATLDM
-759 RGLREALIQTRAG
+759 RGLNEALVQTRGG
-772 EYLRLGEIASFDE
+772 EYLRIGEIAAFTE
-785 VPIAGSIDRENQ
+785 AAIPGSIDREDQ

-817 RKAIFASLHLPPG
+817 RKSVFASLHLAPG
-830 FSATLDEQ
+830 FSASLEED

-868 ESFILPFF
+868 ESFVLPFF

-889 VAFVVAKAPF
+889 VAFIVAKAPF

-913 VVNNAILLVDHINL
+913 VVNNAILLVDHINA
-927 RRKQGLALLEAVV
+927 RRRQGLGLLEAVV
-940 RGTKDRVRPIFM
+940 RGTRDRVRPIFM

-958 LGMLPLLLISS
+958 FGMLPLLLI
-969 GTNKRQI
+969 GAETNKRQI

-989 TSTLLM
+989 TSTLLI
-995 LFVIP
+995 LIVIP
-1000 VLYYHGDKLNAWGA
+1000 VLYYHGDGLTAWGA
-1014 EKAREARGLFGAKK
+1014 EKAREARELFGKK
-1028 PSDAT
+1028 R
-1033 PAWEE
+1033 
-1038 THPGDHQGAESSKRP
+1038 G
-1053 SEVRRSG
+1053 
-1060 S
+1060 

>member
-1 MKVFIDR
+1 MKLFIDR

-16 LALLATGVYSF
+16 LALLATGIYSF

-37 ESYPMVDVVTSWYG
+37 ESFPSVDIYTSWYG
-51 VPPEVVQTQVT
+51 VPPEVIQTQVT
-62 APLEEACSTVKGI
+62 APLEEACATVKG
-75 VKMTSTSQI
+75 VTKMTSSSEI
-84 GLSRI
+84 GQSRI

-94 PKTDMEFATLALRE
+94 PKTNMEFATLALRE
-108 EMTKARTLMPPRVR
+108 ELTKARPLLPPRVR
-122 PIVQPYIPE
+122 PFVQPYVPD
-131 DFRVRPFLEY
+131 DFRVRPFLAY
-141 TVSGDYGLQELQEL
+141 TVSGRYGLQELQEL
-155 VKEKVEI
+155 VKEKLEI
-162 GLGSVRGV
+162 GLGAVRGV
-170 SGVEVAGGSEPE
+170 SDVEVAGGSEPE
-182 IRVVLDKGKVKAY
+182 IRVTLDEDRIKAL

-210 GTYPTGRVRKGNQ
+210 GTYPTGRVRRGNQ

-233 DSLAELEET
+233 DSLDELRET
-242 VVAYSGQNPILVK
+242 VVAHSGENPILVK
-255 DIASVEVTYADIR
+255 DVARVEVTYADIR
-268 TIHRING
+268 QIHRING

-288 ANTLRVAGDVKRKL
+288 ANTLRVAADVKRKL
-302 EDVKGDLPPSLVF
+302 EAIRAELPPDLAF
-315 KGVDD
+315 KSVDD
-320 ESEEIRKNLNDLA
+320 ESQEIRKNLNDLY
-333 LLAGLITIIVF
+333 LLAGLITAIVF
-344 AMVFIVLRRVKP
+344 VMVFVVLRRIKP

-409 RLRERGMEPREAA
+409 RLREGGMEAREAA
-422 IQGPR
+422 LQGPR

-466 SAMAASLLVSFSL
+466 SAMAASLLVSFTL
-479 IPALSPR
+479 VPALSPR
-486 LIKKRKTSGAEEK
+486 LLEKRGTAGPVGERR
-499 KSPRFEKVLGVL
+499 SPRLEKALGAL
-511 MRHPVEVLLVVAALL
+511 IRHPVEVLLVVAALL

-534 AEVTIG
+534 AEVTLG

-573 EDKVVAQDYAKEMN
+573 EEKVMAQGFEKEMN
-587 VRIQSET
+587 VRILPEN
-594 AQAIIGFPPDI
+594 AQAIIGFPPEI

-613 LKEEL
+613 LKEDL

-631 VSGFDPQW
+631 VSGFDPQS
-639 YSSSMGAGTYYSSR
+639 YASSMGAGTYYSSR
-653 IKFFGYNLKK
+653 IKFFGYNLRK

-668 ADLEKTLRRNPRI
+668 GDLEKTLRRNPRI

-696 DTFED
+696 DTVED
-701 ILKIDKAALRRYDID
+701 ILKIDKAALKRYDVD
-716 PAYLYFHLQT
+716 PAYLYFALQT
-726 MIQGEFGSPARIRM
+726 MIQGTFGQPARIRTE
-740 GGKDI
+740 GKDI
-745 TVTVKFPEASTLDM
+745 AVSVKSPDAAALDM
-759 RGLREALIQTRAG
+759 RGLRESLIMTRGG
-772 EYLRLGEIASFDE
+772 EYLRIGEIAAFTE
-785 VPIAGSIDRENQ
+785 APIPGSIDRENQ

-817 RKAIFASLHLPPG
+817 RKTVFASLHLQPG

-838 WFVTEE
+838 WYVTEE

-868 ESFILPFF
+868 ESFVLPFF
-876 IMLAVPLSLIGVF
+876 ILLAVPLSLIGVF

-913 VVNNAILLVDHINL
+913 VVNNAILLVDHINA
-927 RRKQGLALLEAVV
+927 RRKQGLGLLEAVV
-940 RGTKDRVRPIFM
+940 RGTRDRVRPIFM

-958 LGMLPLLLISS
+958 FGMLPLLLI
-969 GTNKRQI
+969 GAEANKRQI

-989 TSTLLM
+989 TSTLLIM
-995 LFVIP
+995 VVIP
-1000 VLYYHGDKLNAWGA
+1000 VLYYHGDGLRAWGA
-1014 EKAREARGLFGAKK
+1014 EKAREARDLFR
-1028 PSDAT
+1028 
-1033 PAWEE
+1033 
-1038 THPGDHQGAESSKRP
+1038 KRP
-1053 SEVRRSG
+1053 G
-1060 S
+1060 